1 MSHKV
6 LKRSDSVE
14 LSQACIEAIH
24 SFLSY
29 NDALVASMVSN
40 GWNLVYWNYRY
51 SEYYNCYNRGGFT
64 REDFMQRY
72 YRECLFKRLIQIYEY
87 NNSLCTQFIA
97 CTTKTQR
104 EHYNMVCDEIC
115 QRSIVLNSLRTSPLL
130 RMYSGLAQFVEYL
143 WHFTDKDDLRT
154 PLFVQKLQKLDE
166 KGRTAVSAVVGLYPN
181 NFTMNYCPIVFHT
194 EENGRMV
201 TVIYEMNG
209 ERIPILVSQ
218 GKTSVV
224 DEVQAKILSFK
235 LFGFYDGS
243 SSVLFVIQLL
253 IPLSTSKTKR
263 ALEFATINLTA

>member
-1 MSHKV
+1 
-6 LKRSDSVE
+6 
-14 LSQACIEAIH
+14 
-24 SFLSY
+24 
-29 NDALVASMVSN
+29 
-40 GWNLVYWNYRY
+40 
-51 SEYYNCYNRGGFT
+51 
-64 REDFMQRY
+64 
-72 YRECLFKRLIQIYEY
+72 
-87 NNSLCTQFIA
+87 
-97 CTTKTQR
+97 
-104 EHYNMVCDEIC
+104 
-115 QRSIVLNSLRTSPLL
+115 
-130 RMYSGLAQFVEYL
+130 MYSGLAQFVEYL